1 MAAFPDNFLW
11 GGATS
16 DFQFEGGFGE
26 GGRGLSSHDFETD
39 GAKDQPRRI
48 SLRLADGTRG
58 FVNNRES
65 LPDGAEAQLYD
76 DIYYPSH
83 KAVDF
88 YHHYKEDIALMGEL
102 GFNVFRFSVCWSRVF
117 PTGDETQPNEEGLA
131 FYDAVIDELEAHGM
145 EPLIT
150 ICHDELP
157 QHLAETY
164 DGWNSRHVIDCY
176 LRFARVL
183 LERYRNRC
191 RYWLTFNE
199 INAVGGYMQTGTH
212 KQTGQ
217 DLYQAKH
224 HMMVASAR
232 CVKMAHEISPDFQMG
247 AMYALSAMYPATC
260 DPRDVQL
267 AYWTRRESLYFIDVM
282 ARGAYPSYAR
292 DLLARRDVTLR
303 IEPGDEEIL
312 REGTLDFVSFSYY
325 RSNIIREGCSLRYA
339 GVIGGDANPYLETTP
354 WGWPVDPLG
363 LRITLNE
370 IYDRYQK
377 PLFVVENGM
386 GAIDEKLPD
395 GTVDDSYRIEYL
407 SDHLGAIRDAITI
420 DGVPVLG
427 YTMWGAIDLVS
438 LSTGEM
444 KKRYGFI
451 YVDMDDKG
459 NGTLERSKKKS
470 FDWMRQVIA
479 TNGEDLRA

>member
-1 MAAFPDNFLW
+1 M
-11 GGATS
+11 
-16 DFQFEGGFGE
+16 E
-26 GGRGLSSHDFETD
+26 
-39 GAKDQPRRI
+39 
-48 SLRLADGTRG
+48 
-58 FVNNRES
+58 
-65 LPDGAEAQLYD
+65 
-76 DIYYPSH
+76 
-83 KAVDF
+83 
-88 YHHYKEDIALMGEL
+88 
-102 GFNVFRFSVCWSRVF
+102 
-117 PTGDETQPNEEGLA
+117 PNEEGLA
-131 FYDAVIDELEAHGM
+131 FYDAVIDELEANGM

-157 QHLAETY
+157 QHLAVTY

-176 LRFARVL
+176 LRFARTL
-183 LERYRNRC
+183 LERYRDRC

-212 KQTGQ
+212 KQTNQ

-224 HMMVASAR
+224 HMMVASAL
-232 CVKMAHEISPDFQMG
+232 CVKMAHEINPNFMMG

-260 DPRDVQL
+260 DPHDVQL
-267 AYWTRRESLYFIDVM
+267 AYWTRRESLYFIDIM
-282 ARGAYPSYAR
+282 ARGAYPNYAA
-292 DLLARRDVTLR
+292 DLLARRGVELEM
-303 IEPGDEEIL
+303 EPTDEKIL

-325 RSNIIREGCSLRYA
+325 RSNIIREGCNMRYA
-339 GVIGGDANPYLETTP
+339 GVIGGDPNPYLEITP

-386 GAIDEKLPD
+386 GAVDELTPE
-395 GTVDDSYRIEYL
+395 GTVEDDYRIEYL
-407 SDHLGAIRDAITI
+407 SDHLGAIRDAITT

-459 NGTLERSKKKS
+459 NGTLARSKKKS
-470 FDWMRQVIA
+470 FGWMQHVIA
-479 TNGEDLRA
+479 TNGEDLSA